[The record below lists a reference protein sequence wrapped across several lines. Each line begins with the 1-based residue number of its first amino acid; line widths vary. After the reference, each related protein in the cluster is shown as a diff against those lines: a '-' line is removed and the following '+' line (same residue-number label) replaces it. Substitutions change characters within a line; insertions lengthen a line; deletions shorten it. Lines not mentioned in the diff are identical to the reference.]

1 MWRSPAQRPDIGV
14 HLQSLQA
21 KRSVWLDI
29 SGKIRSSSLSLAAA
43 FTGCTLMSV
52 LPKHLTFS
60 QTVFTLRGA
69 KLLNHEI
76 VVVVQWKEVATQST
90 SGWSVIIIL
99 RFVELDSLS
108 RCCFDA
114 FFKIVFFFSFFSF
127 FNYFQLNVKRT
138 WLLKKAP
145 QKETVKMLS
154 NQGQRQQIVYLPFDN

>member
-1 MWRSPAQRPDIGV
+1 MWRSPPQGPDIGV
-14 HLQSLQA
+14 RLLSLQA
-21 KRSVWLDI
+21 KWSVWLDI
-29 SGKIRSSSLSLAAA
+29 SGKIRSSSVSLAAA
-43 FTGCTLMSV
+43 FTGCTLMSA

-108 RCCFDA
+108 LCCFDT
-114 FFKIVFFFSFFSF
+114 FYCVCFLFHFSIISSWM
-127 FNYFQLNVKRT
+127 LN
-138 WLLKKAP
+138 WYEFKKAK
-145 QKETVKMLS
+145 KETVKMLS
-154 NQGQRQQIVYLPFDN
+154 NQGQWQQIVHLPFDN